1 MRILKYLFFLALLTF
16 VALILFITTLKSDFS
31 VKKQKVIDA
40 PSTQVFDYVNNFE
53 NWGDFLFSNL
63 DNVDENLTKTSETN
77 TDYFTWQKNNSSGSL
92 KTLSSKKNKLIA
104 QELHFNGTDSMLLWS
119 FKDTIGGTKVSCK
132 IDGNLSFLFKVNSLI
147 YQDSEAIVGEIFD
160 KGFEKLEESL
170 LEESNKFEINL
181 DNKPLK
187 MVETFYLAQKFTSKL
202 SDIARNS
209 KIVFKK
215 INDFCQKYEI
225 EKNGKPFVVYHTFD
239 RRNKIAKVSFCIP
252 IKDAFYIK
260 SARNPIFLG
269 NLKPFDAIK
278 INLKGDYIHLPKVL
292 EKANAFLTKN
302 KLLLDPNM
310 HHIEINGENVFEKNT
325 EFYFVLK
332 PKKTFLKP
340 IAKDSIQQKEPAV
353 TRISNTTNTP
363 AATSN

>member
-1 MRILKYLFFLALLTF
+1 MRILKYLFFLTLLTV
-16 VALILFITTLKSDFS
+16 VALTLFITTLKSDFS
-31 VKKQKVIDA
+31 IKKTKVIDA
-40 PSTQVFDYVNNFE
+40 PSAKVFDYLNNFE
-53 NWGDFLFSNL
+53 NWGDFVFSSL
-63 DNVDENLTKTSETN
+63 DNVEENPTKASEKN
-77 TDYFTWQKNNSSGSL
+77 TGYFAWQKNNSAGSL

-104 QELHFNGTDSMLLWS
+104 QELHFNSNDGMLLWS

-132 IDGNLSFLFKVNSLI
+132 IDGNLSFLFKVNN
-147 YQDSEAIVGEIFD
+147 IVYNNTEDIVDDIFD
-160 KGFEKLEESL
+160 KNFEKLEESL

-181 DNKPLK
+181 DKKPLK

-209 KIVFKK
+209 RIVFKK
-215 INDFCQKYEI
+215 INDFCQEYDI

-278 INLKGDYIHLPKVL
+278 ISLKGDYMHLPKVL

-302 KLLLDPNM
+302 KLLLDPSM
-310 HHIEINGENVFEKNT
+310 HHIEIKEENVFQKST
-325 EFYFVLK
+325 EFYFILK
-332 PKKTFLKP
+332 AKKRLLKP
-340 IAKDSIQQKEPAV
+340 IVKDSIQQQEPAV

-363 AATSN
+363 AATAN